1 MQAYSSTTR
10 QTYPSW
16 EDRLA
21 TETSGFAVAQG
32 YADCIAR
39 LSHHLA
45 D

>member
-10 QTYPSW
+10 QTSPSW

-32 YADCIAR
+32 YADYIAR

-45 D
+45 G